1 MRRKGVR
8 LLAAVT
14 AALCVAIGSTIGARA
29 FSIPAMVPD
38 ICAFG
43 SCVQFTQTNALASI
57 QQLEAQ
63 INTLNGVNAQVA
75 QMKVNSQTMTG
86 MWPAMNSDVNAIKA
100 AYTSTASGAHAAAAA
115 DAYTN
120 EEAEDEAFFEEL
132 EAETNSAQGS
142 TQQAQLTNRY
152 LATVDEDLKKN
163 GELTAAQMNEQ
174 TDEKIGDSAN
184 MFGLLNSSSTNSS
197 HISF

>member
-1 MRRKGVR
+1 MRRKGVQ
-8 LLAAVT
+8 LLAAMT

-29 FSIPAMVPD
+29 FGIPAMVPD

-63 INTLNGVNAQVA
+63 INTLNGINTQVA
-75 QMKVNSQTMTG
+75 QLKINSQTMTG
-86 MWPAMNSDVNAIKA
+86 LWPSVNGDVNAIKT

-120 EEAEDEAFFEEL
+120 EEAADESYFEEL

-163 GELTAAQMNEQ
+163 GELNAAQINEQ
-174 TDEKIGDSAN
+174 TDEHIGDTAN
-184 MFGLLNSSSTNSS
+184 MFGLLNSANPKGVPL
-197 HISF
+197 F